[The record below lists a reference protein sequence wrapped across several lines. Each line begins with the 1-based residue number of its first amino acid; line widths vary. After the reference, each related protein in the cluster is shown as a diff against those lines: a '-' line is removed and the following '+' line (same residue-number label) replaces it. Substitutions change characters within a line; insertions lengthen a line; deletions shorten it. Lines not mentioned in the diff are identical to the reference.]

1 MNNEKL
7 ILGFVSP
14 SGKFY
19 ECLPFGHFKL
29 ANQLLGELYKT
40 QDINPVD
47 KLCRLGWIV
56 LKTDFVGFVDD
67 NLHNIRPLSKPQKQW
82 LSENRIYMPIS
93 QRLLLNTCL
102 EIDEMLYGIS

>member
-29 ANQLLGELYKT
+29 ANQLLGEL
-40 QDINPVD
+40 INYAD
-47 KLCRLGWIV
+47 
-56 LKTDFVGFVDD
+56 
-67 NLHNIRPLSKPQKQW
+67 
-82 LSENRIYMPIS
+82 
-93 QRLLLNTCL
+93 
-102 EIDEMLYGIS
+102 

>member
-47 KLCRLGWIV
+47 KH
-56 LKTDFVGFVDD
+56 VG
-67 NLHNIRPLSKPQKQW
+67 
-82 LSENRIYMPIS
+82 
-93 QRLLLNTCL
+93 
-102 EIDEMLYGIS
+102 